1 MLFCL
6 KIHIL
11 LANIRAPYENLKR
24 NWGPMKDCIQETH
37 LEPALDFLV
46 MKKQNS
52 SCHENMVFSLSVLK
66 KFE

>member
-52 SCHENMVFSLSVLK
+52 NQF
-66 KFE
+66 